1 MRRRVINP
9 ILSLCVAATLAVA
22 GCGSS
27 GSVSSRAPQAPAS
40 TQPSQPT
47 RTVTPSTD
55 TVTLALLAP
64 QSGARKSAVQ
74 LGAALAQAARMGLVD
89 LRDRNVDLKIYDT
102 AGDPTTA
109 AQMASKAIGEG
120 ADIILGPLF
129 GSATKAVAPIASR
142 AGLKVLSFSTDT
154 SAAGGSVWVTG
165 FLPEMEAS
173 RILSYA
179 SAQGYPSVGV
189 FYPQTPYGRAALR
202 GAEEASARGRTSL
215 LGAGGFQPGFA
226 GIQTAAG
233 DFAGAAAG
241 SAAVLIATGG
251 NDLKSAGTFMDFY
264 NFDPRVVK
272 FLGLGQWYSGA
283 TLKELTL
290 RGGWFPA
297 PDPVRST
304 QFSERFQSQFG
315 SKPPLL
321 AVLGY
326 DAVQIAGQS
335 VAAARASSGADVF
348 AKELLTRVQGF
359 KGALGAVRLTPDGR
373 NERALAI
380 LEVSDRNFVTI
391 DPAPASFA
399 PGF

>member
-1 MRRRVINP
+1 
-9 ILSLCVAATLAVA
+9 
-22 GCGSS
+22 
-27 GSVSSRAPQAPAS
+27 
-40 TQPSQPT
+40 
-47 RTVTPSTD
+47 
-55 TVTLALLAP
+55 
-64 QSGARKSAVQ
+64 
-74 LGAALAQAARMGLVD
+74 MGIVD
-89 LRDRNVDLKIYDT
+89 LRDRTVELKVYDT
-102 AGDPTTA
+102 AADPSRA
-109 AQMASKAIGEG
+109 AQMATKAIADG

-129 GSATKAVAPIASR
+129 GSATKTVGPIASS

-154 SAAGGSVWVTG
+154 SAAGGDVWVTG
-165 FLPEMEAS
+165 FLPEMEAA

-179 SAQGYPSVGV
+179 SAQGYPTVGV
-189 FYPQTPYGRAALR
+189 FYPRTPYGRAALR
-202 GAEEASARGRTSL
+202 GAEEASSRGRTSL
-215 LGAGGFQPGFA
+215 IGAGGFQPGFA
-226 GIQTAAG
+226 GIQSAAG

-241 SAAVLIATGG
+241 ADAVLVATGG

-264 NFDPRVVK
+264 NFNPRVVK

-297 PDPVRST
+297 PDPVQST
-304 QFSERFQSQFG
+304 RFSERFLSQYG

-335 VAAARASSGADVF
+335 VAAARATGGTGGISA
-348 AKELLTRVQGF
+348 EILTRSQGF
-359 KGALGAVRLTPDGR
+359 KGALGAVRLTSDGR

-391 DPAPASFA
+391 DPAPVSFA